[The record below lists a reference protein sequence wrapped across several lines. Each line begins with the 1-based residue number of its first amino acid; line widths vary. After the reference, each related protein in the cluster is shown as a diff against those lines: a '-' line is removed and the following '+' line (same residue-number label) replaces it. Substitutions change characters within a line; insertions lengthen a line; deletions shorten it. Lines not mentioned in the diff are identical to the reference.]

1 MSTPRSALRRLF
13 GSATS
18 ARMTFRRSATGA
30 KYRTA
35 VASGGAASSTVS
47 RAWGSDSSH
56 CLPSTLIAK
65 PVPPVTS
72 SVMVISRLMIFACHF
87 RLDQS
92 AGDFFLP
99 AAREDDLIAVGGL
112 EYFRANEVS
121 RG

>member
-1 MSTPRSALRRLF
+1 MSTPRSAHCRLF

-18 ARMTFRRSATGA
+18 ARITFRRSATGA
-30 KYRTA
+30 KYRRA
-35 VASGGAASSTVS
+35 VSSTGAASGPVS
-47 RAWGSDSSH
+47 RARGSASSH

-72 SVMVISRLMIFACHF
+72 SVMVVSRLMIFACHF
-87 RLDQS
+87 LSDQS

-99 AAREDDLIAVGGL
+99 AAREDHLIVVGGL